1 MTLQQSR
8 RLQSLLLGT
17 LAWAIAILIFFP
29 IFWMVLTSF
38 KTEIDAFATPPQFIF
53 TPTLEN
59 YLHIN
64 ERSNYF
70 SYAWNSV
77 LISFSATALCL
88 LIAVPA
94 AYSMAFY
101 ETQRTKGTLLWMLS
115 TKMLPPVGVLMP
127 IYLLAKSFGLLDTR
141 IALIIIYTLINLPIV
156 VWMVYTYFKDIPKD
170 ILEAARL
177 DGATLWQ
184 EMVRVL
190 LPIAKG
196 GPGVHGAAVADPVLE
211 RGVLVAEPDLIDC
224 RAADRADRL
233 LLQPRRFVLGQIV
246 GRLDP
251 GLCADPDFWLDQPE
265 TAGARLVLRRREITT
280 SLKKRIQ
287 KRRPIHGQPENQ
299 ESAKR
304 LRRLSRSS
312 RASTWK

>member
-29 IFWMVLTSF
+29 IFWMVMTSF
-38 KTEIDAFATPPQFIF
+38 KTEIDAFATPPQFLF

-64 ERSNYF
+64 ERSDYF
-70 SYAWNSV
+70 SFAWNSV
-77 LISFSATALCL
+77 VISFSATALCL

-127 IYLLAKSFGLLDTR
+127 IY
-141 IALIIIYTLINLPIV
+141 TLINLPIV
-156 VWMVYTYFKDIPKD
+156 VWMIYTYFKDIPKD

-196 GPGVHGAAVADPVLE
+196 GL
-211 RGVLVAEPDLIDC
+211 
-224 RAADRADRL
+224 
-233 LLQPRRFVLGQIV
+233 
-246 GRLDP
+246 
-251 GLCADPDFWLDQPE
+251 
-265 TAGARLVLRRREITT
+265 
-280 SLKKRIQ
+280 
-287 KRRPIHGQPENQ
+287 
-299 ESAKR
+299 
-304 LRRLSRSS
+304 
-312 RASTWK
+312 ASTVLLSLILCWNEAFWSLNLTSSKAAPLTALIASYSSPEGLFWAKLSAVSTLACAPILIFGWISQKQLVRGLSFGAVK

>member
-64 ERSNYF
+64 ERSDYF
-70 SYAWNSV
+70 SFAWNSV
-77 LISFSATALCL
+77 VISFSATALCL

-115 TKMLPPVGVLMP
+115 TKMLPPVGV
-127 IYLLAKSFGLLDTR
+127 FDTR
-141 IALIIIYTLINLPIV
+141 IALIVIYTLINLPIV
-156 VWMVYTYFKDIPKD
+156 VWMIYTYFKDIPKD

-196 GPGVHGAAVADPVLE
+196 GL
-211 RGVLVAEPDLIDC
+211 
-224 RAADRADRL
+224 
-233 LLQPRRFVLGQIV
+233 
-246 GRLDP
+246 
-251 GLCADPDFWLDQPE
+251 
-265 TAGARLVLRRREITT
+265 
-280 SLKKRIQ
+280 
-287 KRRPIHGQPENQ
+287 
-299 ESAKR
+299 
-304 LRRLSRSS
+304 
-312 RASTWK
+312 ASTVLLSLILCWNEAFWSLNLTSSKAAPLTALIASYSSPEGLFWAKLSAVSTLACAPILIFGWISQKQLVRGLSFGAVK

>member
-1 MTLQQSR
+1 
-8 RLQSLLLGT
+8 
-17 LAWAIAILIFFP
+17 
-29 IFWMVLTSF
+29 MVLTSF

-64 ERSNYF
+64 ERSDYF
-70 SYAWNSV
+70 SLLELGGDLV
-77 LISFSATALCL
+77 QRHGLCL

-101 ETQRTKGTLLWMLS
+101 ETQAHQGHAAVDALDQDAAAGGRADAD
-115 TKMLPPVGVLMP
+115 LPAGQEFRPARYAHRADHHLH
-127 IYLLAKSFGLLDTR
+127 
-141 IALIIIYTLINLPIV
+141 LINLPIV

-196 GPGVHGAAVADPVLE
+196 GL
-211 RGVLVAEPDLIDC
+211 
-224 RAADRADRL
+224 
-233 LLQPRRFVLGQIV
+233 
-246 GRLDP
+246 
-251 GLCADPDFWLDQPE
+251 
-265 TAGARLVLRRREITT
+265 
-280 SLKKRIQ
+280 
-287 KRRPIHGQPENQ
+287 
-299 ESAKR
+299 
-304 LRRLSRSS
+304 
-312 RASTWK
+312 ASTVLLSLILCWNEAFWSLNLTSSKAAPLTALIASYSSPEGLFWAKLSAVSTLACAPILIFGWISQKQLVRGLSFGAVK